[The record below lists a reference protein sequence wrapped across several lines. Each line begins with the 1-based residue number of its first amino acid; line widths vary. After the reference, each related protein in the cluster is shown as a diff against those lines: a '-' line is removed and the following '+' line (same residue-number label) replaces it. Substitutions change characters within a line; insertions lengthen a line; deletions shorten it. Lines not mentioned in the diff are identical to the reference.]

1 MPDYL
6 VYKVTSFTGTM
17 SSQDDVPER
26 LEYAGATHAVNG
38 DHAVT
43 ILGVKRPVLVL
54 RMNTVAQY
62 ALKR

>member
-26 LEYAGATHAVNG
+26 LEYVGATHAVNG
-38 DHAVT
+38 DHAVR

-54 RMNTVAQY
+54 RMNTVVQN
-62 ALKR
+62 ALKV